1 MFPTLDPKKMQD
13 MLKKLGVKMDNI
25 PASQVIIKTDSGD
38 ILIEN
43 PEVVKTT
50 MEGSVVFQIS
60 GNVKERSL
68 SDEDVKL
75 VIEQSGI
82 ADREKIKKVLEETG
96 GDIAKAII
104 KLKKTQ

>member
-1 MFPTLDPKKMQD
+1 MFPTLDPKKMQG

-25 PASQVIIKTDSGD
+25 PASQVIIKTNSGD

-50 MEGSVVFQIS
+50 MKGSVVFQIS